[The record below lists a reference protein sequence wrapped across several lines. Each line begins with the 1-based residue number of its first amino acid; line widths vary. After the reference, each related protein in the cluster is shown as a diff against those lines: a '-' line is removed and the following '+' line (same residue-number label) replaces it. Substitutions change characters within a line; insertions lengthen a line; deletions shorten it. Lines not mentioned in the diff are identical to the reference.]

1 MIEQIYKT
9 SITETI
15 TEAEKRSNAEFICV
29 LSNEAIDY
37 APLSWSVAATLAFIT
52 GAVLMFFPQIG
63 KITAFEIVV
72 LVFLLFKFL
81 FYKFP
86 KFLEFMLPK
95 MMKFRLTYDFAFS
108 KFELFGYDK
117 CDDTVMFCV
126 CVNEKIA
133 HIICGKNIAEVI
145 PNSEFLDIINE
156 FCQNVNSKNLGQV
169 LQNSVKNLCELV
181 VAKVAKTADDKDDI
195 KEKFV
200 EIK

>member
-9 SITETI
+9 AIIRTI

-86 KFLEFMLPK
+86 KFLELMLPK

-133 HIICGKNIAEVI
+133 HIIYGKNIAEAI
-145 PNSEFLDIINE
+145 PNSEFIDIINE
-156 FCQNVNSKNLGQV
+156 FCQNAKTQNLGEV
-169 LQNSVKNLCELV
+169 LQNSVANLCELV
-181 VAKVAKTADDKDDI
+181 VSKVAKTSDDENEI
-195 KEKFV
+195 LETFV

>member
-9 SITETI
+9 AII
-15 TEAEKRSNAEFICV
+15 DAIKEAEKRSNAEFICV

-72 LVFLLFKFL
+72 LIFLLFKFL

-108 KFELFGYDK
+108 KFELFGNDK

-156 FCQNVNSKNLGQV
+156 FCQNVNSQNLGQV
-169 LQNSVKNLCELV
+169 LENSVKNLCELV

>member
-9 SITETI
+9 SITGAI

-37 APLSWSVAATLAFIT
+37 TPLSWSVAATLAFIT

-86 KFLEFMLPK
+86 KF
-95 MMKFRLTYDFAFS
+95 
-108 KFELFGYDK
+108 FGIY
-117 CDDTVMFCV
+117 
-126 CVNEKIA
+126 A
-133 HIICGKNIAEVI
+133 
-145 PNSEFLDIINE
+145 S
-156 FCQNVNSKNLGQV
+156 
-169 LQNSVKNLCELV
+169 
-181 VAKVAKTADDKDDI
+181 KDD
-195 KEKFV
+195 
-200 EIK
+200 EI